1 MFACQFHT
9 CAVSDYTLSFT
20 RSELDYACD
29 GKAHVSSLPLP
40 GVRTPE
46 RILLA
51 WLRAPPPPKESAC
64 VDTPR
69 LKVVVR
75 VEHGVLTGDNVFVCS
90 AADLRFPLDG
100 AVELHFSPTPEPR
113 LPSPAPTPAVPTLDS
128 TDDPVTRWDSYEHL
142 GGGSDGEDDD
152 APSGECFL
160 HPPRPRHGEMCNVR
174 CLTSSCARL
183 GKHLFRK
190 GKLIH
195 CQAH

>member
-1 MFACQFHT
+1 MELLCLDLEGVLIPEIWINFA
-9 CAVSDYTLSFT
+9 
-20 RSELDYACD
+20 E
-29 GKAHVSSLPLP
+29 
-40 GVRTPE
+40 RTGIDE
-46 RILLA
+46 
-51 WLRAPPPPKESAC
+51 LRATTRDIPDYDELMKMRLGILDQHGYGLPDIQK
-64 VDTPR
+64 VIDT
-69 LKVVVR
+69 L
-75 VEHGVLTGDNVFVCS
+75 D
-90 AADLRFPLDG
+90 PLDG